1 MFKTFKKLLNYL
13 KEESSRRKKLEKE
26 NDLLK
31 AKLKFVQQDIIKAF
45 MDGNTNTWTLVQV
58 VLYDMY
64 KSMEIVDYGTF
75 IQEIAKRLNS
85 YDQDKKLREEKI
97 NQFNRDF
104 ELRQKIMR
112 GGDANHN

>member
-1 MFKTFKKLLNYL
+1 MFKTFNVIL
-13 KEESSRRKKLEKE
+13 KRFKDEISEKKKLEKE

-31 AKLKFVQQDIIKAF
+31 AKLKLVQNDIMKAF

-64 KSMEIVDYGTF
+64 KNMEIVDYGTF
-75 IQEIAKRLNS
+75 VHAIANRLIN
-85 YDQDKKLREEKI
+85 YDQNKELREEKI
-97 NQFNRDF
+97 TQFNRDY
-104 ELRQKIMR
+104 EMRQQLMR

>member
-1 MFKTFKKLLNYL
+1 MFKTFKNLLKHL
-13 KEESSRRKKLEKE
+13 KEESSKRKKLEKE

-31 AKLKFVQQDIIKAF
+31 AKLKLVEQNIMRAF

-75 IQEIAKRLNS
+75 IQEIAKRITS

-97 NQFNRDF
+97 NQFTRDF
-104 ELRQKIMR
+104 EFRQKIMR
-112 GGDANHN
+112 GGNANFN